1 MNPEYRLMETVADA
15 RASLVQVLS
24 AATREL
30 RVFDV
35 KPATLRDR
43 EFGNATNVELIRNL
57 LLANREH
64 RLSIVLQDTKGI
76 EGELP
81 RVIALLRQFGAQISI
96 HRTVGAAREAQ
107 DVMVIADDHTIWRK
121 PVANHMRSVF
131 ECGDL
136 LAIKPYFDR
145 YQEIWESSEHAVSDG
160 ALGL

>member
-1 MNPEYRLMETVADA
+1 MNPEYRMMETVADA
-15 RASLVQVLS
+15 RASVAQVLS

-35 KPATLRDR
+35 KPGTLRDR
-43 EFGNATNVELIRNL
+43 EFGVAANVELIRAL
-57 LLANREH
+57 LLADREH
-64 RLSIVLQDTKGI
+64 RLYIVLHDTKGI
-76 EGELP
+76 EGDLP
-81 RVIALLRQFGAQISI
+81 RVIALLRQFSAQISI

-107 DVMVIADDHTIWRK
+107 DTMIIADDHTIWRK
-121 PVANHMRSVF
+121 PVANHPRSVF

-145 YQEIWESSEHAVSDG
+145 YHEIWEASEHAVSDG